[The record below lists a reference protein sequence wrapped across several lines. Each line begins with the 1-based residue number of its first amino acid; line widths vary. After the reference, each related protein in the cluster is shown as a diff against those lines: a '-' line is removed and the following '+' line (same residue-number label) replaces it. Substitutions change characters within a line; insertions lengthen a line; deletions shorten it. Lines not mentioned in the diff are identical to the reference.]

1 MKSNLT
7 SILMT
12 IGVVLMLI
20 AAYIYLFRQLPKED
34 ISSEKYQEA
43 YHAKPSA
50 SVSQLPVYKPSYSSR
65 KRAVV
70 FPNSIHESDKLTGTL
85 NNTNNDLGSEPIGV
99 IPPID
104 ISYALPPSRELYKGV
119 NYNYYLKGN
128 LTHWQ
133 KISRSS
139 VTAPFSGERRELAQN
154 IEISSS
160 RPQRVG
166 GDTDPGEPGLPV
178 GDEFHFL
185 LCLAFI
191 YGGMKHFISRK

>member
-50 SVSQLPVYKPSYSSR
+50 SVSQLPVYKPSHSSGKRVVYSSHFTAETN
-65 KRAVV
+65 KVLV
-70 FPNSIHESDKLTGTL
+70 TLSDK
-85 NNTNNDLGSEPIGV
+85 NDNSVPISIGA
-99 IPPID
+99 ITPID

-191 YGGMKHFISRK
+191 YGGIKHFISRK